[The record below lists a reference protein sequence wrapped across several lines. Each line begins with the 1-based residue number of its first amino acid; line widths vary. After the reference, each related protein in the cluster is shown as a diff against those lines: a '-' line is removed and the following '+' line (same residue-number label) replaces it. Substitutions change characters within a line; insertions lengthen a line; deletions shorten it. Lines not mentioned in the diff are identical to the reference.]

1 MSNQFTIGVVVGGL
15 AALTPFLTPAVIV
28 VGLWALYC
36 YGLDVPSDT
45 ATGGVLWVSAWT
57 ALLTCVLVAVVLF
70 TLGLWGAPK
79 ATLTAA
85 GTLLVLATV
94 RRRMYFRG
102 GGGDGAV

>member
-36 YGLDVPSDT
+36 YGLDAPADT

-57 ALLTCVLVAVVLF
+57 TVLTAVLTGVVLL
-70 TLGLWGAPK
+70 TLGLWGAPQ

-85 GTLLVLATV
+85 GTLLVLAAV
-94 RRRMYFRG
+94 RKRMYLQG
-102 GGGDGAV
+102 GGGDGVV